1 MGVRRMRKGW
11 LIAVSILLSVALVG
25 AAALASAQLLR
36 AFFSSQA
43 LHRAVEAFWRAPDTP
58 AASLF
63 AVGISFL

>member
-1 MGVRRMRKGW
+1 M
-11 LIAVSILLSVALVG
+11 
-25 AAALASAQLLR
+25 SAIYKRELR

-43 LHRAVEAFWRAPDTP
+43 LHRAVEAFWRAPDRP